1 MEALGTTAVLVP
13 SLFLSSF
20 RSPSFNLL
28 TRAEKERE
36 RMEWDRKGSERAGE
50 VRANEQIGSG
60 FTPSRERPSEERD
73 YGLTILLHCV
83 TICPSFSPQARES
96 LSPTTT
102 DSLHCSFGGICAG
115 VGRRHPTSDL
125 VPCES
130 ARVREESE
138 RNKIDP
144 LEERKEGRGKRPN
157 KKEGFQ
163 AKRQRRPAERAGAN
177 PPSLLLASLGGV
189 GNSRR
194 WLTGENEK

>member
-1 MEALGTTAVLVP
+1 MGE
-13 SLFLSSF
+13 
-20 RSPSFNLL
+20 
-28 TRAEKERE
+28 ERK
-36 RMEWDRKGSERAGE
+36 RKSGRGASKRTNR
-50 VRANEQIGSG
+50 VRFYPA
-60 FTPSRERPSEERD
+60 SRPTERD
-73 YGLTILLHCV
+73 YGLTILHCV
-83 TICPSFSPQARES
+83 TICPSFSPQAERS

-102 DSLHCSFGGICAG
+102 DSLHCSFGGICAS

-163 AKRQRRPAERAGAN
+163 AKRQRVPIL
-177 PPSLLLASLGGV
+177 PPSSSLPSLGGV
-189 GNSRR
+189 GNSR